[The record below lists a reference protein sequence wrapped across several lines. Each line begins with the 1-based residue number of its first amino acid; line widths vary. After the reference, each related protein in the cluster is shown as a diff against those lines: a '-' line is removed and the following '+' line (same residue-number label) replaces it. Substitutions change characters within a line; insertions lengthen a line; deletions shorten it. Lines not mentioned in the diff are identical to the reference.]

1 MSFAIAV
8 YIVRL
13 NAKKDRDFPGGPVVK
28 NPPCKAGDSV
38 SILGWETKIPDA
50 IEQLSLR
57 AATAEACTPRLQ
69 ELSATVKDAE
79 CCN

>member
-28 NPPCKAGDSV
+28 NPSCNARDSG
-38 SILGWETKIPDA
+38 SILGWETKISHGTRQKKKSM
-50 IEQLSLR
+50 I
-57 AATAEACTPRLQ
+57 
-69 ELSATVKDAE
+69 
-79 CCN
+79 

>member
-13 NAKKDRDFPGGPVVK
+13 SAKKDRDFPCGPVVK
-28 NPPCKAGDSV
+28 NPSCNAGDSG

-50 IEQLSLR
+50 VEQLSLC
-57 AATAEACTPRLQ
+57 AATIEACTPRL
-69 ELSATVKDAE
+69 EKLSAIVKDAE
-79 CCN
+79 RCN

>member
-13 NAKKDRDFPGGPVVK
+13 SAKKDRDFPCGPVVK
-28 NPPCKAGDSV
+28 NPSCNAGDSG

-50 IEQLSLR
+50 IEQLSLH
-57 AATAEACTPRLQ
+57 TTPGEAERHSERC
-69 ELSATVKDAE
+69 
-79 CCN
+79 